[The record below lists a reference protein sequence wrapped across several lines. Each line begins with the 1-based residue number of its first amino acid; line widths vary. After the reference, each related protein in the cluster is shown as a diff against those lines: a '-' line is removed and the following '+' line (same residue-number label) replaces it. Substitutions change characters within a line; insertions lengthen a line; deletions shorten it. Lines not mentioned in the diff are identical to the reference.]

1 MNSLVTSTILC
12 STLVPM
18 AAVSLGGGVIV
29 TTLVILGLLCLL
41 WFGID
46 AMGPPGALQKFI
58 HGFLIFC
65 AVVVLVWAVLRLT
78 GVSLP

>member
-1 MNSLVTSTILC
+1 MITPILSTVAL
-12 STLVPM
+12 L

-46 AMGPPGALQKFI
+46 AMGPPAALQKFI

-65 AVVVLVWAVLRLT
+65 AVVVLVWAVLRMT